1 MVRLRLTASLVGIL
15 GLLGLLGG
23 ERAALAFCR
32 TTTCDPNAGDEC
44 RKNANGC
51 IRDGVPLKW
60 KTSPIVYRFYSEG
73 SAKLDDAKM
82 RQAVRRAFAEW
93 SEVECADGRT
103 SLRFEEGDDVSE
115 DKPLNMK
122 EAPEKFG
129 IYFRDEEWPHQN
141 SEDSLALTNQIYGKV
156 TGTIDYADIEIN
168 TTTTK
173 FALSDKDDGVDFQ
186 AVVTHEV
193 GHYIGLAHSTDP
205 DSIMV
210 PRYCES
216 KDRCGDSVDQS
227 RQLAED
233 DKRAV
238 CAAYEPE
245 IERST
250 EPPGA
255 CATTATKTSS
265 LTGSSMTFGLGF
277 LAFSMARRRLRR
289 R

>member
-1 MVRLRLTASLVGIL
+1 MRSLLRTASLIIVAL
-15 GLLGLLGG
+15 AAF
-23 ERAALAFCR
+23 ERSASAFCR

-44 RKNANGC
+44 RRNATGC

-60 KTSPIVYRFYSEG
+60 KTSPIVYRFYGEG
-73 SAKLDDAKM
+73 SAKLDDGKM
-82 RQAVRRAFAEW
+82 RAAVRRAFNEW

-103 SLRFEEGDDVSE
+103 TLRFEEGEDVTE
-115 DKPLNMK
+115 DKPLNVK

-129 IYFRDEEWPHQN
+129 IYFRDDEWPHQN

-168 TTTTK
+168 TAATK
-173 FALSDKDDGVDFQ
+173 FALSDAEDGPDFQ
-186 AVVTHEV
+186 AVITHEV
-193 GHYIGLAHSTDP
+193 GHYIGLAHSTVE

-210 PRYCES
+210 PRYCEN
-216 KDRCGDSVDQS
+216 KERCGKSVDQS

-245 IERST
+245 VKRFADPPTTCSST
-250 EPPGA
+250 SGKSSSPSIP
-255 CATTATKTSS
+255 ATT
-265 LTGSSMTFGLGF
+265 LGIGF
-277 LAFSMARRRLRR
+277 LAFSILRKRSRRTRPW
-289 R
+289 